1 VREPQLVKDEGHQ
14 QVHERVAGIDVA
26 KASAAVCVRTPDHP
40 NCSQVWAEVAATMAS
55 VTELGRRLLAAR
67 VEVVTMEATSD
78 YWKIWYYVLESLGLV
93 VQLVDP
99 GQVRQLRGRP
109 KTDKLDAQWLA
120 RLTGWGML
128 RPCFVPAPP
137 IRELREY
144 TRARAD
150 LVRDRTR
157 CWQRLEKLLEG
168 ALVKVSSVASKVNTE
183 SVKNMVRAMIAGER
197 DPQVLAGLAQ
207 TSMRAKHDALAEAL
221 TGMWQDYHGV
231 LARQLLDQAGY
242 LDALITEL
250 EGKIAV
256 TVAAL
261 PGAWGADADGVTGPG
276 AGHGPDAARLDA
288 VTRLAEIP
296 GISAHLAMSII
307 GETGLD
313 MTRFPTAGHLVS
325 WAGLC
330 QAANQSG
337 PRPRKGKKKHG
348 NSYLRGYL
356 GPAAVTAGRTATFL
370 GDRFRRIRKR
380 RGGAIAQ
387 VAVARSL
394 LTIIWH
400 LLADPDA
407 RYHDLGEDHHAS
419 RIRTEKKIRGHISQ
433 LRALGIDIPL
443 NPPRIQDTTQAS

>member
-1 VREPQLVKDEGHQ
+1 VRKPRLIEDEGHQ

-26 KASAAVCVRTPDHP
+26 KASAAVCLRTPDKP
-40 NCSQVWAEVAATMAS
+40 NCSQVWTEVAATMRS
-55 VTELGRRLLAAR
+55 VTELGRLLLAER

-99 GQVRQLRGRP
+99 AQVRQLRGRP

-128 RPCFVPAPP
+128 RPCFVPSSPV
-137 IRELREY
+137 RVLREY

-168 ALVKVSSVASKVNTE
+168 ALIKVSSVASKLNTE
-183 SVKNMVRAMIAGER
+183 SVKDMIGAMIAGER
-197 DPQVLAGLAQ
+197 DPLVLAGMARGR
-207 TSMRAKHDALAEAL
+207 MKARHDALAEAL

-231 LARQLLDQAGY
+231 LAELELDQIAFLDKAVDTVEARIAG
-242 LDALITEL
+242 AL
-250 EGKIAV
+250 
-256 TVAAL
+256 AAI
-261 PGAWGADADGVTGPG
+261 PAAWGADADGTTGPG
-276 AGHGPDAARLDA
+276 AGHGPDAARLPAAD
-288 VTRLAEIP
+288 RLAEIP
-296 GISAHLAMSII
+296 GISVMLAMQII
-307 GETGLD
+307 GEIGLD
-313 MTRFPTAGHLVS
+313 MTRFPTPAHLVS

-370 GDRFRRIRKR
+370 GERFRRISR
-380 RGGAIAQ
+380 RRSGGIAQ
-387 VAVARSL
+387 TAVARSL
-394 LTIIWH
+394 LIIIWH

-407 RYHDLGEDHHAS
+407 RYHDLGQDYYTS
-419 RIRTEKKIRGHISQ
+419 RINKEKKIRNHIRQ
-433 LRALGIDIPL
+433 LRALGVDIPL
-443 NPPRIQDTTQAS
+443 STQPADTTQAA